1 MSKAQY
7 KIHDF
12 YYFLL
17 SMYIQCTC
25 SFLEWEHFFSWKV
38 KFKEKVIPL
47 LMSSKSKISTDFL
60 ILLIFL
66 MFPIK
71 FNSFI
76 ELDRKYYLN
85 IT

>member
-1 MSKAQY
+1 
-7 KIHDF
+7 
-12 YYFLL
+12 
-17 SMYIQCTC
+17 
-25 SFLEWEHFFSWKV
+25 
-38 KFKEKVIPL
+38 
-47 LMSSKSKISTDFL
+47 MSSKSKISTDFL